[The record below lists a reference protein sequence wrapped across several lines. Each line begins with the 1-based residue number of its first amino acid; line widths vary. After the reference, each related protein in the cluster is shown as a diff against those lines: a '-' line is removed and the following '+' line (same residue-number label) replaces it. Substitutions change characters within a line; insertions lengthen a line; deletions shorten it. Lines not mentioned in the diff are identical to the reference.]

1 MTVDERRTSR
11 VQFKDEIQVDK
22 TEEVQT
28 EDDKTTER
36 DLEAEFA
43 GIFEGPEGGG
53 GVPILI
59 SQSKFSPD
67 LTVPVHKSYCPSDCL
82 PQI

>member
-43 GIFEGPEGGG
+43 GIFEGPEGGEVFLFSFRNPNLAQISLSRCTNPI
-53 GVPILI
+53 VPA
-59 SQSKFSPD
+59 
-67 LTVPVHKSYCPSDCL
+67 TVFLKS
-82 PQI
+82 

>member
-53 GVPILI
+53 GC
-59 SQSKFSPD
+59 
-67 LTVPVHKSYCPSDCL
+67 SYSHFAI
-82 PQI
+82 QI